1 MRKDEEWSLTHYKNG
16 LRKFSCFQSLRQVD
30 TLTCN
35 AVRITYRDGKTALVI
50 CQQDGTI
57 TLMDDVEAC

>member
-1 MRKDEEWSLTHYKNG
+1 MLMPTTTEQNNIKKWLPRPVPP
-16 LRKFSCFQSLRQVD
+16 QSLRQVD